1 MPAEGV
7 TMTSKP
13 KPPDGLAPAGQALW
27 KSVSDDHE
35 LDAVQFA
42 QLTEAC
48 RQKDRLDKLDDL
60 LRGEVDTWAEIA
72 TDREGE
78 PISLRIDSAVKLA
91 NETANT
97 MKQLLAALRLP
108 DAAGKRPQRRGARG
122 AQSPSVPGG
131 AGKVSSI
138 ERARA
143 RKSG

>member
-1 MPAEGV
+1 
-7 TMTSKP
+7 MTSKP
-13 KPPDGLAPAGQALW
+13 KPPDGLAPAGRSLW
-27 KSVSDDHE
+27 KSVTDDHD
-35 LDAVQFA
+35 LDAVQLA

-60 LRGEVDTWAEIA
+60 LRGDVDTWAEIVA
-72 TDREGE
+72 DRDGE
-78 PISLRIDSAVKLA
+78 PISLRIDSTVKLA

-108 DAAGKRPQRRGARG
+108 DDAGKRPQRRGPRG
-122 AQSPSVPGG
+122 AQTPSVPGG
-131 AGKVSSI
+131 SDGKVSSI